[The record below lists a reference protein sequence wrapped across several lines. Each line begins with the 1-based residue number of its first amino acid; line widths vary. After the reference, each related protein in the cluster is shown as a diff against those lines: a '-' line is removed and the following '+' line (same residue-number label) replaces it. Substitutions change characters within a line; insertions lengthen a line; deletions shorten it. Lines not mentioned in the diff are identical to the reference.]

1 MSRYKRDLSLA
12 NAGEVEREQVV
23 FRNQAHNGQHPETEA
38 KYRDAIAACGNI
50 LYLNQTIADI
60 ARMYGLEQNCL
71 SNQLKRHYP
80 EIIPIRRE
88 LRVMKGYEK
97 AGRYGLKESTQKN
110 YAKAVEMLKDPS
122 ITVLRAAEKCGV
134 SYSGLQQH
142 LLFYH
147 KDIADARMM
156 TRCDALLKPLAVGDF
171 TATGGIRVPRPGA
184 VALYSPAVEMYKN
197 TKLSIV
203 EIARRCGIS
212 EHNFRAYIQRWHGD
226 LMEQRRARVQKEL
239 EGKKKRA
246 KINVSRSALA
256 REKYLPSVELVK
268 SGYSVTDAAKKLNVN
283 VDNLRSWLKFNFP
296 ELVET
301 AQIGMMRLPS
311 GKMALRKTFYK
322 YKPIAQYIKVHPEKP
337 TKVVAEKWNV
347 PISSLDKRMRS
358 LFPEI
363 WELHCQQSSVQGKID
378 PVNVQLL
385 EGEEQIPRTKRIS
398 TPNIKD

>member
-12 NAGEVEREQVV
+12 NAGELEREQVV

-50 LYLNQTIADI
+50 IYLRQTIADI
-60 ARMYGLEQNCL
+60 ARMYNVESQSLI
-71 SNQLKRHYP
+71 NQLKRHYP
-80 EIIPIRRE
+80 EIIPTRRE

-97 AGRYGLKESTQKN
+97 AGRYGLKESTLKN
-110 YAKAVEMLKDPS
+110 YSAAVEMLKDPAV
-122 ITVLRAAEKCGV
+122 TVREAAEKCGV

-147 KDIADARMM
+147 KDIADTRMM
-156 TRCDALLKPLAVGDF
+156 TRCDALLKPLVVGDF
-171 TATGGIRVPRPGA
+171 TAKGGIRVPRPGT

-203 EIARRCGIS
+203 EIARYCGIS

-226 LMEQRRARVQKEL
+226 LMEQRRTRVQKEL
-239 EGKKKRA
+239 KEKK
-246 KINVSRSALA
+246 SRPKTVRSKSALA
-256 REKYLPSVELVK
+256 RQKYMPSLVLIK
-268 SGYSVTDAAKKLNVN
+268 SGYSVAEAAKELNVN

-296 ELVET
+296 ELVES

-347 PISSLDKRMRS
+347 PLSSLGKRMRS

-363 WELHCQQSSVQGKID
+363 WELHCKQSGVQGKMD
-378 PVNVQLL
+378 
-385 EGEEQIPRTKRIS
+385 GK
-398 TPNIKD
+398 